1 MPASH
6 HQHDHSNHAHSSHAQ
21 PHHGHPPGTRHPAA
35 VVGPSLLR
43 MSAFARLALVLPVAV
58 LLWAAALAV
67 LWGGA

>member
-6 HQHDHSNHAHSSHAQ
+6 HHHDHSDHTHAHHA
-21 PHHGHPPGTRHPAA
+21 HPPGTRHPAA
-35 VVGPSLLR
+35 TVAPSLLR
-43 MSAFARLALVLPVAV
+43 MSAFTRLALVLPVAV